1 MSTVLSCAKPYLSF
15 SFFTQR
21 KLKKKVKIRKK
32 SLTELRVLDILFDDL
47 AIFDNKIA
55 GFSTERV
62 ASLAKGF
69 RISEKFS
76 RGNFYRF
83 LVQRNFF

>member
-1 MSTVLSCAKPYLSF
+1 M
-15 SFFTQR
+15 
-21 KLKKKVKIRKK
+21 KIRKK